1 MLCKDDSRLARNTR
15 DENSYPHYGPG
26 TGTLTQASPGN
37 RRPRS
42 GRDNHGKEALEGPDK
57 LGRVDVALVCHR
69 LPDATARKVI
79 RLFHERHP
87 EGKVVYIVHI
97 YGEWPEVEA
106 DRYVVGADGPD
117 ALLRVIGETGPQAVA

>member
-1 MLCKDDSRLARNTR
+1 MRIRRRFTSTA
-15 DENSYPHYGPG
+15 
-26 TGTLTQASPGN
+26 A
-37 RRPRS
+37 RPRPLKARQVKS
-42 GRDNHGKEALEGPDK
+42 AK
-57 LGRVDVALVCHR
+57 VDVALVCHR

-117 ALLRVIGETGPQAVA
+117 ALLRVIGETGPKAVA

>member
-1 MLCKDDSRLARNTR
+1 MKILILTIDQELALLRQR
-15 DENSYPHYGPG
+15 
-26 TGTLTQASPGN
+26 
-37 RRPRS
+37 
-42 GRDNHGKEALEGPDK
+42 ALEAAGHEVIATITEKESMEAPDK
-57 LGRVDVALVCHR
+57 HKHVDVALVCHR

-87 EGKVVYIVHI
+87 EGKVVYIVHL

-117 ALLRVIGETGPQAVA
+117 ALLRVISETGPQATA

>member
-1 MLCKDDSRLARNTR
+1 MKILILTTDQELALLRKRALETAGH
-15 DENSYPHYGPG
+15 EVVV
-26 TGTLTQASPGN
+26 TITE
-37 RRPRS
+37 
-42 GRDNHGKEALEGPDK
+42 KEALEAPDK

-117 ALLRVIGETGPQAVA
+117 ALLRVIGETGLQAVA

>member
-1 MLCKDDSRLARNTR
+1 MKILILTTDQELALLRQRALETAGH
-15 DENSYPHYGPG
+15 EVVAII
-26 TGTLTQASPGN
+26 TE
-37 RRPRS
+37 
-42 GRDNHGKEALEGPDK
+42 KEALEAPDNP
-57 LGRVDVALVCHR
+57 GRVDVIVVCHR

-87 EGKVVYIVHI
+87 ESKVVYIVHL

-117 ALLRVIGETGPQAVA
+117 ALLRVISETGPQAAA

>member
-1 MLCKDDSRLARNTR
+1 MKILILTTDQELALLRQRALEIAGHEVVATIT
-15 DENSYPHYGPG
+15 E
-26 TGTLTQASPGN
+26 
-37 RRPRS
+37 
-42 GRDNHGKEALEGPDK
+42 KEALEAPDK
-57 LGRVDVALVCHR
+57 QGNVDVLLVCHR

-87 EGKVVYIVHI
+87 EGKVVYIVHL

-117 ALLRVIGETGPQAVA
+117 ALLRVISETGPQAAA